1 MTERE
6 NPPGEGQGAIGVI
19 GGSGLYA
26 MEGLDDIASVSLDTP
41 FGSPADALMTGTLE
55 GTPMVFLPRHGQG
68 HRIPPSAVNY
78 RANIFAMKT
87 LGVSRIVSVSAVGS
101 MREEIR
107 PGDIVVVDQF
117 FDRTQGRP
125 CSFFGEGLAVHVLF
139 ADPVCP
145 LLSECL
151 YEAGLE
157 QGATMHRGGTYLVI
171 EGPQFSTRAESRI
184 YREWGVDV
192 IGMTNLPEAR
202 LAREA
207 EICYATLALATDF
220 DCWHEAEEDVSVEAV
235 LEVLKANAAMA
246 RRILRST
253 VKRVPEERNCLC
265 AKALESAIITDS
277 DRIPVSVKSDLDLLI
292 GKYVCPEGQR
302 AKVKG

>member
-1 MTERE
+1 MAERKNAHAE
-6 NPPGEGQGAIGVI
+6 GERVIGVI

-26 MEGLDDIASVSLDTP
+26 MEGLRDIASVSLATP
-41 FGSPADALMTGTLE
+41 FGSPSDALITGTLE
-55 GTPMVFLPRHGQG
+55 GTPMVFLPRHGRG
-68 HRIPPSAVNY
+68 HRIPPSALNH

-87 LGVSRIVSVSAVGS
+87 LGVSSIISVSAVGS

-125 CSFFGEGLAVHVLF
+125 CSFFGEGLVVHVLF

-145 LLSECL
+145 VLGECL
-151 YEAGLE
+151 YEAGLGE
-157 QGATMHRGGTYLVI
+157 GATMHRGGTYLVI

-220 DCWHEAEEDVSVEAV
+220 DCWHEAEDDVSVEAV
-235 LEVLKANAAMA
+235 LGVLRNNAAMA
-246 RRILRST
+246 QRILRST
-253 VKRVPEERNCLC
+253 VKTVPKERDCLC
-265 AKALESAIITDS
+265 AEALENAIITDPEE
-277 DRIPVSVKSDLDLLI
+277 IPPSMKRDLDILV
-292 GKYVCPEGQR
+292 GKYL
-302 AKVKG
+302 